1 MKIKLVWNNLT
12 SDIHFKLQ
20 LVHKCICTYI
30 SSCDERWPSTLRC
43 SSVAFLWTELLYT
56 SGKPLNFESP
66 ISRPCNLLI
75 IFIYL
80 FIYLFQCFL
89 FSFIYFYFYF
99 YFYFFFYYNYFF
111 YFYLF
116 IYLFFFFCSLVV
128 LGSSPPPCYQLNF
141 FSVVPSSTPCM
152 PFVNSQLVCF
162 QPVGI
167 FKVFRFIWSTE
178 IFVSVFGYICPERP
192 HFGSGQFI
200 KILIKSFIYLFIY
213 KFIYIFIYLIFIYLF
228 IYFLQC
234 ILCFLWTI
242 PYSCEGY
249 MGKSFVLCRSVFL
262 MSHFNRNLWR
272 CKLTVV

>member
-1 MKIKLVWNNLT
+1 M
-12 SDIHFKLQ
+12 
-20 LVHKCICTYI
+20 
-30 SSCDERWPSTLRC
+30 
-43 SSVAFLWTELLYT
+43 WTELLYT

-80 FIYLFQCFL
+80 FIYLFIYFNVFYLVLFIFIFTFIFFFILLLLFL
-89 FSFIYFYFYF
+89 F
-99 YFYFFFYYNYFF
+99 
-111 YFYLF
+111 LF
-116 IYLFFFFCSLVV
+116 IYLFVCFFFCSLVV

-213 KFIYIFIYLIFIYLF
+213 LFINLFIYLF
-228 IYFLQC
+228 NIHLFVYLLFAVYSMFSMNNTLQ
-234 ILCFLWTI
+234 
-242 PYSCEGY
+242 
-249 MGKSFVLCRSVFL
+249 
-262 MSHFNRNLWR
+262 LWR
-272 CKLTVV
+272 IHG